1 MIDDF
6 DLGSAEEYYADVI
19 QWQNPGLPN
28 RLWEFEPPHLLHNM
42 APSSKEGHQPLKLEM

>member
-19 QWQNPGLPN
+19 QWQNPGLRQIN
-28 RLWEFEPPHLLHNM
+28 
-42 APSSKEGHQPLKLEM
+42 LK